1 MLEWDVKPQ
10 TNKQN
15 WLLTLWLWYSAYGHD
30 WETCP
35 DPQILQVQ
43 LTCLK
48 LTLKEKRLQFYN
60 VCLLFHCISLSV
72 CLSVCVSLSFCP
84 FVHLYF
90 CSLFKNIL
98 HNVRFRI
105 GSLEKVWENN
115 TRSVSN
121 VEGAYFKLHTYLF
134 ILPPLIENL
143 KFDWVKQTL
152 YGTILWFLT
161 KPNISWMPLEY
172 TLSTWPN
179 DYKLFSQSFPRDPT
193 RKLTLCIKSSCKQ
206 KYIQDMSIFN

>member
-1 MLEWDVKPQ
+1 MLA
-10 TNKQN
+10 
-15 WLLTLWLWYSAYGHD
+15 LSLYL
-30 WETCP
+30 C
-35 DPQILQVQ
+35 
-43 LTCLK
+43 
-48 LTLKEKRLQFYN
+48 
-60 VCLLFHCISLSV
+60 LSV
-72 CLSVCVSLSFCP
+72 CLSVCLSFCLSVSLYICISDCP
-84 FVHLYF
+84 F
-90 CSLFKNIL
+90 FKNTH
-98 HNVRFRI
+98 HNLRFRI